1 MTNKATWIILLSAFL
16 ASLGRAHHSVVSVY
30 DMETTVDIVGV
41 VTAFRLVNPHGTLSI
56 DVETESG
63 EIEEWRVE
71 LPGTLA
77 LERRGWTNETIPVGV
92 MLTVNGSPSR
102 RGRPELFWR
111 KITFE
116 DGTELLEPFDE
127 DAIELEEQ
135 RRQRIIEAQ
144 SQQQ

>member
-1 MTNKATWIILLSAFL
+1 MTKQSAWLILLSAFL
-16 ASLGRAHHSVVSVY
+16 VSLGHAHHSVVSVY

-41 VTAFRLVNPHGTLSI
+41 VTEFRLVNPHGTLLI
-56 DVETESG
+56 DVKAESG
-63 EIEEWRVE
+63 EIEKWRIE
-71 LPGTLA
+71 LPGALSLA
-77 LERRGWTNETIPVGV
+77 RRGWTGETIPVGV

-135 RRQRIIEAQ
+135 RRQLIFEAQ
-144 SQQQ
+144 SRQQ